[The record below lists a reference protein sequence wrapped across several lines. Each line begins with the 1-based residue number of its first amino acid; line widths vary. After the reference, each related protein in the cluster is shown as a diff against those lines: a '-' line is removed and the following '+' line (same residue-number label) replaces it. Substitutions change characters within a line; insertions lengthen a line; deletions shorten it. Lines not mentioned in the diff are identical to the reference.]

1 LSHPLRLFEV
11 LAAPFVLL
19 ASLLGLFS
27 NSNGDMAEPG
37 NEIDSTVDSEDQRD
51 ESDAVAPEN
60 SGGSTAA
67 FQVLR
72 IVDFRYLFVGNM
84 MMFMAFQM
92 RNVVQS
98 WLALELTDSQAW
110 VGVINGSPTI
120 AIILLGLIGGVA
132 SDRWPKRDILLRVRL
147 GLGLANFVVGYLVMV
162 DVISIWHLLIL
173 SLAQGGAIAFGMPAS
188 QTIVQDIVGRNRLF
202 TAVSLNQSLATVG
215 GIAGP
220 AAGGALLGFMGVGP
234 VYFVIGAIYVPA
246 IYATWKIKTR
256 TRAERSSTSNP
267 ISDIKEALVY
277 VKSSPPLRILVALNC
292 LGLLAGFIFPII
304 PVYARDVLD
313 VGESGFG
320 ILMAAF
326 GLGALVG
333 GLGLAF
339 IGTVKHKGWLLMLAV
354 VIGDPTS
361 ILFGFSR
368 DFYFSTFLLFLFGV
382 GAAFYITTVST
393 LFQTHA
399 PEHLRGKIMAVYALT
414 LQLFPLGWMLGGFAA
429 ETLGAEMALILGNG
443 FSISVTVI
451 MFARSRTFRELT

>member
-1 LSHPLRLFEV
+1 
-11 LAAPFVLL
+11 
-19 ASLLGLFS
+19 
-27 NSNGDMAEPG
+27 MAEPG

>member
-1 LSHPLRLFEV
+1 
-11 LAAPFVLL
+11 
-19 ASLLGLFS
+19 
-27 NSNGDMAEPG
+27 MAEPG
-37 NEIDSTVDSEDQRD
+37 NGIDSPTDLEDRQA
-51 ESDAVAPEN
+51 EGDAATSEN
-60 SGGSTAA
+60 SGGGTAA

-110 VGVINGSPTI
+110 VGVVNGSPAI

-132 SDRWPKRDILLRVRL
+132 SDRWPKRDILLWVRL
-147 GLGLANFVVGYLVMV
+147 GLGMVNFLVGYLVMI
-162 DVISIWHLLIL
+162 DAISIWHLLFL

-188 QTIVQDIVGRNRLF
+188 QTIVQDIVGRNRLL
-202 TAVSLNQSLATVG
+202 TAVSLNQSLATIG
-215 GIAGP
+215 GTAGP
-220 AAGGALLGFMGVGP
+220 AIGGLLLGLMGVGP
-234 VYFVIGAIYVPA
+234 VYLIIGAIYIPA

-256 TRAERSSTSNP
+256 TRVERPSNFNP

-277 VKSSPPLRILVALNC
+277 VRSSPPLRILVALNC

-320 ILMAAF
+320 VLMAAF
-326 GLGALVG
+326 GLGALIG

-339 IGTVKHKGWLLMLAV
+339 IGNVKHKGWLLMLAV
-354 VIGDPTS
+354 VLGDPTS

-368 DFYFSTFLLFLFGV
+368 DFYFSTFLIFLFGV

-399 PEHLRGKIMAVYALT
+399 PDHLRGKIMAVYALT

-429 ETLGAEMALILGNG
+429 ETLGAEMSLILGNG
-443 FSISVTVI
+443 FSITVTVL
-451 MFARSRTFRELT
+451 MFARSRAFRELT